1 MPKLDSRQTRGRT
14 RECRGYARREHVVGG
29 VLLERA
35 GGGLEKV
42 DDVLV
47 LLVAGAVAGDVK
59 GGRAGRVLGE
69 LVRPEDV
76 VRLALADPVLV
87 HWQTVSRGSDS

>member
-1 MPKLDSRQTRGRT
+1 MPKLDSSQTRGRIGG
-14 RECRGYARREHVVGG
+14 CGGYARREHVVGG

-47 LLVAGAVAGDVK
+47 LLVVRTIASDVE
-59 GGRAGRVLGE
+59 GRRASSVLGE
-69 LVRPEDV
+69 LIGPERLV
-76 VRLALADPVLV
+76 GLALADPVLV
-87 HWQTVSRGSDS
+87 HCEAR

>member
-1 MPKLDSRQTRGRT
+1 MFEGTIPNLDLCQTR
-14 RECRGYARREHVVGG
+14 EYLSKSWEYALRKHVVGG

-35 GGGLEKV
+35 GGGLEEV
-42 DDVLV
+42 DDLLV
-47 LLVAGAVAGDVK
+47 LLVAGAVAGNVK

-76 VRLALADPVLV
+76 VRLALTDPVLV
-87 HWQTVSRGSDS
+87 H